1 MGRQAFEFGLRP
13 KDQFKVMQH
22 FDLNTNHL
30 EVLNRLYTP
39 LIGTQ
44 AVGLY
49 HFMTQFVK
57 ESHNETLILS
67 HYIFMNELKINL
79 LEFRQQMDL
88 LEAIGLLKAFVKHDE
103 QETQF
108 VYQLIQQS
116 LC

>member
-57 ESHNETLILS
+57 DSHNETLILS

-88 LEAIGLLKAFVKHDE
+88 LEAIGLLKAF
-103 QETQF
+103 
-108 VYQLIQQS
+108 
-116 LC
+116 

>member
-1 MGRQAFEFGLRP
+1 
-13 KDQFKVMQH
+13 MQH

-57 ESHNETLILS
+57 ESHNETSILFYS
-67 HYIFMNELKINL
+67 YIFMNELKIN
-79 LEFRQQMDL
+79 
-88 LEAIGLLKAFVKHDE
+88 
-103 QETQF
+103 
-108 VYQLIQQS
+108 Y
-116 LC
+116 

>member
-44 AVGLY
+44 AVGFISFY
-49 HFMTQFVK
+49 D
-57 ESHNETLILS
+57 SI
-67 HYIFMNELKINL
+67 
-79 LEFRQQMDL
+79 R
-88 LEAIGLLKAFVKHDE
+88 
-103 QETQF
+103 
-108 VYQLIQQS
+108 
-116 LC
+116 

>member
-79 LEFRQQMDL
+79 LPY
-88 LEAIGLLKAFVKHDE
+88 FVE
-103 QETQF
+103 VVCIILF
-108 VYQLIQQS
+108 FLSNLMLSSAV
-116 LC
+116 

>member
-1 MGRQAFEFGLRP
+1 MLKWDKLQAFEFGLRP

-79 LEFRQQMDL
+79 LKLDNKW
-88 LEAIGLLKAFVKHDE
+88 IYLKRLD
-103 QETQF
+103 
-108 VYQLIQQS
+108 
-116 LC
+116 C